1 MKKLYLLSLIL
12 TAAAL
17 FFGCKKD
24 DNDTPEPEPEQQKE
38 EPKIQ
43 YDSSGVISLLNP
55 GYLQFND
62 EYNNPKTGDKDCRCF
77 SRPLSIG
84 TRIKLYEPIEI
95 KVLDTLTYTYRYQVA
110 SFSITDATGENMAL
124 EYTPE
129 GATNILK
136 LPHKVLNSNTEYTL
150 KATITI
156 AQLVN
161 GDWQQVVYKGGTV
174 DFTNTV
180 IFTTGELPG
189 NTIDAND
196 ILYQYPI
203 DRQLNY
209 LPEEYKKGY
218 IMLSYN
224 YKNIFDNTSNE
235 DKKIVIKSVSDA
247 NFAEKTLKYTVTES
261 HEVETQEI
269 EIDYSLENIQF
280 NSHQIYSLDFY
291 CKDNI
296 IYTMYFR
303 TSKYPN
309 AKEKLKNLV
318 INGKASIKLDNHP
331 VLGDMLSNVDNMEFD
346 LFELPSNDRF
356 QTSLIAL
363 KADLDNCEWYQ
374 KSIYKL
380 LYDSY
385 PLDLSYYRI
394 CKEYPPVDAMCMN
407 NSEILYQGYLSDND
421 IENKNNEKELDP
433 EGSICMKLLIQMH
446 YDVEM
451 RLYNLQQKDCDAEL
465 DKYNQPKPYTVGSYP
480 YYISYRLPGKNIIT
494 YTEKHA
500 LTVE

>member
-1 MKKLYLLSLIL
+1 MKKLYLISLIIA
-12 TAAAL
+12 AAAL

-24 DNDTPEPEPEQQKE
+24 DNEPEPQKE

-43 YDSSGVISLLNP
+43 YDSSKVVSLLNT
-55 GYLQFND
+55 GYVMFNP
-62 EYNNPKTGDKDCRCF
+62 EYNNPKLDDKDCRCF
-77 SRPLSIG
+77 SYPLSIG
-84 TRIKLYEPIEI
+84 TERKLYEPIEI
-95 KVLDTLTYTYRYQVA
+95 KVLDTLTYTYRYQLA
-110 SFSITDATGENMAL
+110 NYSITDAAGENMAL
-124 EYTPE
+124 EYTPDE
-129 GATNILK
+129 ATNILL
-136 LPHKVLNSNTEYTL
+136 LPHKELKSNTQYTL
-150 KATITI
+150 KVTLTIT
-156 AQLVN
+156 QLIN
-161 GDWQQVVYKGGTV
+161 GEWQQVVYKGGTV
-174 DFTNTV
+174 DFTSTV

-189 NTIDAND
+189 NTIDAQD
-196 ILYQYPI
+196 ILFQYPI

-209 LPEEYKKGY
+209 LTEEYKQGY

-224 YKNIFDNTSNE
+224 YKNIFDNTSDE

-247 NFAEKTLKYTVTES
+247 SFTEKTIKYTVTEC
-261 HEVETQEI
+261 HEVVAQDI

-433 EGSICMKLLIQMH
+433 EGSIGMKLLIQMH

-465 DKYNQPKPYTVGSYP
+465 DKYNQPEPYTVGSYP